1 MKLYQSSKVQTN
13 QLSVSKFNFL
23 GIKEC
28 ANIFTPVNQL
38 SICNSQPFWNNKQ
51 QQNWIFLYQW
61 TFYDLNLICL
71 VQKPAWNCH
80 ITSFVSIQQRPSFN
94 IFVLFHTF
102 DTTMEEN
109 AQTVYSLLKSR
120 TWILTSSVA
129 LQFYFESS
137 LIKDCI
143 IHLILWLSFY
153 DFIINTLTYPLVN
166 ISLNSASQLP
176 FWKKEICHWSLN

>member
-1 MKLYQSSKVQTN
+1 MVTSNLWSSINPARYKQTSFQSQNSTSLVLKNVQIFLHQWTN
-13 QLSVSKFNFL
+13 CPSATISLFK
-23 GIKEC
+23 
-28 ANIFTPVNQL
+28 TT
-38 SICNSQPFWNNKQ
+38 NST

-109 AQTVYSLLKSR
+109 AQPVYSLLKSR

-153 DFIINTLTYPLVN
+153 DFIINTLTYLFKTA
-166 ISLNSASQLP
+166 I
-176 FWKKEICHWSLN
+176 